1 MENVKVVLYWLS
13 SVLILLSIIFNIY
26 LSGIIYI
33 DRIMISEQAKYIQ
46 YRDSTQLII
55 LDKLITK
62 PYATQKTS
70 P

>member
-13 SVLILLSIIFNIY
+13 SVLILLSIIFNVY
-26 LSGIIYI
+26 LSGIVYI

-46 YRDSTQLII
+46 YRDSIQLII
-55 LDKLITK
+55 LDKLIAK